1 MPEPT
6 PEPTPEQW
14 QQIQQFL
21 SQSQLIQAIKAYREA
36 TGVGLKEAKDAME
49 AYWQKLHAEA
59 PDRFPERTKAGCMS
73 MILIAVTL
81 ATAVGIAA
89 KRMV

>member
-6 PEPTPEQW
+6 PDQW

-21 SQSQLIQAIKAYREA
+21 SKSQLIQAIKAYREA
-36 TGVGLKEAKDAME
+36 TGVGLKESKDAME

-59 PDRFPERTKAGCMS
+59 PDRFPAQVKKGCMS
-73 MILIAVTL
+73 MIVVAFGTVATTAIA
-81 ATAVGIAA
+81 IA
-89 KRMV
+89 KLRS